1 MDNYDDA
8 VLDVHPAQEP
18 ECVALGK
25 QTIEEVK
32 ELLRKA
38 EKAEKEREKELHK
51 LFEEFTEKEED
62 NHCKLSYEEELS
74 NCCQPD
80 ISNARQVCGFGK
92 DVDVFALW
100 RKLAD
105 VKVGNKDLEPE
116 AFSPAKE
123 LMDYILLKLNRSF
136 PKLKL
141 SWSEDSWNPR
151 LIINGSHTQISME
164 KLALAYQGL
173 LNITEELSA
182 QALICNI
189 VVKKLKTLFI

>member
-1 MDNYDDA
+1 MDNYDDV
-8 VLDVHPAQEP
+8 VLHPHPAQEP
-18 ECVALGK
+18 EFVALGK
-25 QTIEEVK
+25 QTLEEVK
-32 ELLRKA
+32 ELLIKA
-38 EKAEKEREKELHK
+38 EKAEKEREKELNK

-74 NCCQPD
+74 DCCQPD

-92 DVDVFALW
+92 HVDVFALW

-105 VKVGNKDLEPE
+105 VKVGDKDLEPQVLG
-116 AFSPAKE
+116 PTKD

-151 LIINGSHTQISME
+151 LIINGSLTQISME
-164 KLALAYQGL
+164 KLGLAYQGL
-173 LNITEELSA
+173 LNIVEELNA

-189 VVKKLKTLFI
+189 IVKKLKTLFI